1 MKRIYIIYKFFIIT
15 GLILSV
21 QRKRNLIVL
30 LMVSLFCG
38 FLILAKNTIN
48 EFLNSWEE
56 SIIKNRGHIQIASRE
71 TFENPMLYDPENLIE
86 NPQEIVDTV
95 TKEINVKKVTKRL
108 LIQGVASSSLKS
120 SFAIIA
126 GLEKGD
132 PSIEDMK
139 VEELKG
145 AVVGITLARFLEINE
160 GEEVVIMANA
170 EDYFPNAIG
179 LEVQDITSF
188 GNRQLN
194 TSLIIAPLEKVQDL
208 INTDKVS
215 HISLYIQDPKEI
227 YQVLGKI
234 NKILKSINPKLEA
247 KTWKEIVEEYKFMQA
262 MLSFQFNIIQF
273 FFAVISSIVV
283 FFLALLVVRG
293 HLREIGTLKAF
304 GMKNSEIFVLFIS
317 EGTSVGMASLL
328 IGFTLGF
335 LLTKA
340 VASTGIPF
348 VPPESTITVYIRP
361 EFSLKNSAEVVYNL
375 GIFMFISWVLAILYA
390 LKVSPEEAFKHGY

>member
-21 QRKRNLIVL
+21 Q
-30 LMVSLFCG
+30 
-38 FLILAKNTIN
+38 
-48 EFLNSWEE
+48 
-56 SIIKNRGHIQIASRE
+56 
-71 TFENPMLYDPENLIE
+71 FENPMLYDPENLIE

-170 EDYFPNAIG
+170 
-179 LEVQDITSF
+179 
-188 GNRQLN
+188 LN